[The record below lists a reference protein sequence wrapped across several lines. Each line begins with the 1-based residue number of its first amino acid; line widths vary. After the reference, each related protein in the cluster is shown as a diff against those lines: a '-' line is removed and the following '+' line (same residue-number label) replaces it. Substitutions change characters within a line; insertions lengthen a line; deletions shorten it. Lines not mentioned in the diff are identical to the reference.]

1 MEVTIK
7 IQLTINGKF
16 YATGPWFGDR
26 MAAISKKRLTLET
39 VDIKSADW
47 APFWEF

>member
-16 YATGPWFGDR
+16 YAT
-26 MAAISKKRLTLET
+26 LTIIFEKLVFENYLFLNGINKMT
-39 VDIKSADW
+39 LVSLSVYW
-47 APFWEF
+47 